1 MSILSLCLALLLAA
15 SAAIAQ
21 NPQPPAPGTTPDQG
35 AIMAGLAQAFGTNGM
50 PDDMQ
55 QGMAAA
61 AQMLKAMQG
70 GSTNNPLAAVGGK
83 PAVDFR
89 ELKALLPE
97 ELAGLHRTNA
107 GGEKSGAFGVQVA
120 MARGDY
126 GSPDGPRLE
135 VKITDLGAMGQ
146 LGAMAQFGW
155 MATDIDRE
163 DDNGYERTATFR
175 GAKGLEKYSAAQK
188 SGSIK
193 VMIGGRFLI
202 EVEGDQVEPAQLMTA
217 VEALDFDRLTRL
229 ANRPTVN

>member
-1 MSILSLCLALLLAA
+1 MRIFSPSFALLLAA
-15 SAAIAQ
+15 SPAIAQ
-21 NPQPPAPGTTPDQG
+21 NPRSSAPGATPDQG
-35 AIMAGLAQAFGTNGM
+35 AVVAGLAQAFGTNSV

-55 QGMAAA
+55 QGLAAA

-70 GSTNNPLAAVGGK
+70 GATNNPLAAVGGK

-89 ELKALLPE
+89 ELKAVLPE
-97 ELAGLHRTNA
+97 ELAGLQRTNA

-120 MARGDY
+120 MARGAY

-155 MATDIDRE
+155 MAADIDRE

-175 GAKGLEKYSAAQK
+175 GAKGLEKYSPAEK

-193 VMIGGRFLI
+193 VMAGGRFLI
-202 EVEGDQVEPAQLMTA
+202 EVEGNQVEPAQLQAA